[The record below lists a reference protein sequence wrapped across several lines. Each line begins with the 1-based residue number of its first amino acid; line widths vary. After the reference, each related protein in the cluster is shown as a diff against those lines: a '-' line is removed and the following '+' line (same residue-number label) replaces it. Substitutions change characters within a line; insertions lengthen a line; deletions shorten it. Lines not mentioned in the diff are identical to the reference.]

1 MLVYCLCMK
10 VAFFKKLP
18 VALIGGLL
26 VLAPIATVH
35 ATKPY
40 LKVFGADVMSGGWF
54 SAGGSCN
61 TAAGSN
67 YQDPNYPGS
76 PDNRVGGIL
85 AFSKEDGSGNGAG
98 GASSQYGA
106 FALGIIE
113 GNGAASHGFYSAGAL
128 TAVGSTPKNKLSFAN
143 DNAAAPWGG
152 FFEGNVR
159 QSACVPD
166 YYAKLATTTAS
177 GLGVLTSATGTGAYT
192 ATASGSDPYN
202 VTAGAVNIA
211 AGRRITIFVNGNAYI
226 GHNITYQLDGE
237 SNVPKFALVVKG
249 NIYIDPSVTRIDGVY
264 IAQPAGSIVAADDG
278 AIWTCHR
285 DDSYPVYT
293 DFISACGNP
302 LTVNG
307 SLIAKQVNFLRTRG
321 DVTVAATSEDSLS
334 GATSSNNIAEIVN
347 YTPAMVVGG
356 PFFNQPPG
364 PTLKVQSIIS
374 LPPVF

>member
-1 MLVYCLCMK
+1 MK
-10 VAFFKKLP
+10 VALLKKLP
-18 VALIGGLL
+18 VVLIGALL
-26 VLAPIATVH
+26 VLAPIATVQ

-54 SAGGSCN
+54 SDGSSCN

-67 YQDPNYPGS
+67 YQDPNYQGS

-85 AFSKEDGSGNGAG
+85 AFSKEDGSGNANG

-106 FALGIIE
+106 FSLGIIE
-113 GNGAASHGFYSAGAL
+113 GNSAASHGFYSAGAL
-128 TAVGSTPKNKLSFAN
+128 TAASNTAKNKLSFAN
-143 DNAAAPWGG
+143 DDSAAAPWGG
-152 FFEGNVR
+152 FYEGSVR
-159 QSACVPD
+159 QSSCLPD
-166 YYAKLATTTAS
+166 YYSKLSTTTAS
-177 GLGVLTSATGTGAYT
+177 GLGVLSSATASGAYT
-192 ATASGSDPYN
+192 ATATGSNPYD
-202 VTAGAVNIA
+202 VTGGAVNIA
-211 AGRRITIFVNGNAYI
+211 AGRRITLFVNGNAYI
-226 GHNITYQLDGE
+226 GHNITYQLDRE
-237 SNVPKFALVVKG
+237 NNVPKLALVVKG
-249 NIYIDPSVTRIDGVY
+249 NIYIDPSVTRIDGLY

-293 DFISACGNP
+293 DFIPACGNP

-307 SLIAKQVNFLRTRG
+307 ALIAKQVNFLRTRG
-321 DVTVAATSEDSLS
+321 DISAASTNEDSLS
-334 GATSSNNIAEIVN
+334 GATASNNIAEIVN

-356 PFFNQPPG
+356 PFFNQPAG